1 MKNAFFG
8 LDRSMDSFEKLV
20 QQYTPMM
27 YKIMHSLKIYKN
39 LEHFHS
45 IALQALWEACMKYDN
60 CSSSFSTFAYT
71 IIRGRLLNE
80 LQIEGR
86 YDKHNVPSVMDLLE
100 FNLDHSYTHNY
111 LIEEADAISQYCE
124 GLTEYQKRWVIHTFL
139 YDHSLDDI
147 AAIYQ
152 VAKPVVKSWR
162 RSALDKLR
170 KQLSQK

>member
-1 MKNAFFG
+1 M
-8 LDRSMDSFEKLV
+8 DRFMDNFEKLV

-45 IALQALWEACMKYDN
+45 IALQALWEASVKYDHQ
-60 CSSSFSTFAYT
+60 SSSFSTFAYT

-80 LQIEGR
+80 LQIESR
-86 YDKHNVPSVMDLLE
+86 YDRQNVPSLIDLLE
-100 FNLDHSYTHNY
+100 YNLNHSYTHEY
-111 LIEEADAISQYCE
+111 AIEEAEAILQYCE
-124 GLTEYQKRWVIHTFL
+124 SLTENQKRWVIHTFL

-147 AAIYQ
+147 ATIYQ

-170 KQLSQK
+170 KQLKLQK